1 MKVSETSLHDVL
13 LLDIE
18 PVRDER
24 GFFAR
29 TWDRAELIS
38 RGLTAEVGQV
48 SIAWNEL
55 AGTLRGLH
63 YQSAPHDEAKTV
75 RCLAGS
81 IFDVAV
87 DLRPASPTYRRWFGA
102 ELSAANR
109 RSLFIPEGCAH
120 GYLTLV
126 DSSEVEY
133 HISAKY
139 RADAARG
146 YRWDSP
152 AIAIDW
158 PAPVKRI
165 SARDAALPL
174 FEPAD
179 RGLADVIPRGADLG
193 LG

>member
-29 TWDRAELIS
+29 TWDRAELVS
-38 RGLTAEVGQV
+38 RGLTAEVDQV

-63 YQSAPHDEAKTV
+63 YQSAPHAEAKTV

-87 DLRPASPTYRRWFGA
+87 DLRPGSVTYLQWVGV
-102 ELSAANR
+102 ELSAGDR
-109 RSLFIPEGCAH
+109 RGLFIPEGCAH
-120 GYLTLV
+120 GYVTLT
-126 DSSEVEY
+126 DHCEVEY
-133 HISAKY
+133 HISAPY

-146 YRWDSP
+146 YRWDDP
-152 AIAIDW
+152 TFAIDW
-158 PAPVKRI
+158 PAPVRRI
-165 SARDAALPL
+165 SVRDAALPH
-174 FEPAD
+174 FQPAD
-179 RGLADVIPRGADLG
+179 RGLADLSPGSADLG
-193 LG
+193 LE

>member
-1 MKVSETSLHDVL
+1 MKVGETSLHDVL
-13 LLDIE
+13 LLDVE
-18 PVRDER
+18 PICDER
-24 GFFAR
+24 GSFAR
-29 TWDRAELIS
+29 TWDRTELAS
-38 RGLTAEVGQV
+38 RGLTAEVDQV
-48 SIAWNEL
+48 SIAWNEI

-63 YQSAPHDEAKTV
+63 YQSAPHAEAKTV

-87 DLRPASPTYRRWFGA
+87 DLRPESPTYRRWVGV

-120 GYLTLV
+120 GYVTLA
-126 DSSEVEY
+126 DCSEVEY
-133 HISAKY
+133 HVSAPY

-158 PAPVKRI
+158 PVPVRRI
-165 SARDAALPL
+165 SARDAALPY
-174 FEPAD
+174 FQPAGRD
-179 RGLADVIPRGADLG
+179 SADVMPEGVDQG
-193 LG
+193 LE